1 MTKRLSLW
9 SGLSL
14 GLNVML
20 ALACWQLWSAREAA
34 VASSTPLPARV
45 SSPEPPRPTMIEK
58 QVTRQRVEEG
68 TDVPISWADLASSDF
83 FQYRDNLLAVG
94 CPDRTIRDIIGSELD
109 RWLRQRW
116 RPILEVVQRDFWEI
130 AARDGRDGFDEIEA
144 QLSELRQERDE
155 LLLAVLGEQV
165 QDPDLELER
174 RQERFVQH
182 HGWLPEDIQARLF
195 ELDQKHEEAF
205 RILRDEI
212 RARTD
217 GHWTDEDHDR
227 HHEQL
232 ERLEAEHEAG
242 RKAALGE
249 WADEFELRRS
259 HRAHWASRLAGFE
272 PTEDE
277 WRAVTQAGISLD
289 AALRQ
294 TASTDEHQYDRL
306 MMERYGLA
314 PQSSQ
319 GDVQAIAD
327 AQAQYE
333 SAVQAA
339 LGPERYADYQRAAD
353 QDFRQTRNVTQ
364 RLGLP
369 DDVALQ
375 AWEIQRS
382 ARVAAD
388 ELRAGVGLD
397 DARRHA
403 ALEQLHAEAQSALQ
417 AALGERGY
425 GTYMNHAGA
434 WLEQLIPAK

>member
-1 MTKRLSLW
+1 MSKRLSLW

-20 ALACWQLWSAREAA
+20 ALACWQLWSARETA
-34 VASSTPLPARV
+34 VAPSTPLPARI
-45 SSPEPPRPTMIEK
+45 SRQEPPQPTAIAK
-58 QVTRQRVEEG
+58 QVTRQKVEEG
-68 TDVPISWADLASSDF
+68 TDVLVSWADLASSDF

-109 RWLRQRW
+109 RWLRERW
-116 RPILEVVQRDFWEI
+116 RPIIEVVQRDFWEI

-144 QLSELRQERDE
+144 QLGELRQERDE
-155 LLLAVLGEQV
+155 LLVAVLGEEMR
-165 QDPDLELER
+165 DPDLELKR

-195 ELDQKHEEAF
+195 ELDQKHEEAA
-205 RILRDEI
+205 RSLWDEI

-217 GHWTDEDHDR
+217 GHWTAEDHER
-227 HHEQL
+227 LHEQ
-232 ERLEAEHEAG
+232 LEAEHEAG

-259 HRAHWASRLAGFE
+259 HRAQWASRLVGFE

-277 WRAVTQAGISLD
+277 WRAVTQAGIDLD
-289 AALRQ
+289 ARLRE
-294 TASTDEHQYDRL
+294 TGSTGAGPQYERL
-306 MMERYGLA
+306 MMERYGFA
-314 PQSSQ
+314 PKSSP
-319 GDVQAIAD
+319 GDVQAIAE
-327 AQAQYE
+327 AQAQYV

-369 DDVALQ
+369 DDVAIH

-388 ELRAGVGLD
+388 ELRASEGLD

-403 ALEQLHAEAQSALQ
+403 ALEQIHVEAQSALQ

-434 WLEQLIPAK
+434 WLGQLIPGD

>member
-34 VASSTPLPARV
+34 VAPSTPLPARV
-45 SSPEPPRPTMIEK
+45 SSPEPPQPTAIEK
-58 QVTRQRVEEG
+58 QVTRQNVEAG
-68 TDVPISWADLASSDF
+68 TVASISWADLASSDF

-116 RPILEVVQRDFWEI
+116 HPILEVVQRDFWEI
-130 AARDGRDGFDEIEA
+130 AARDWRDGFDEIEA
-144 QLSELRQERDE
+144 ELGALRQERDE
-155 LLLAVLGEQV
+155 LLVAVLGEQV
-165 QDPDLELER
+165 RDPDLEFER
-174 RQERFVQH
+174 RQERFVQR

-195 ELDQKHEEAF
+195 ELDQKHEEAA
-205 RILRDEI
+205 RSLWDEN

-217 GHWTDEDHDR
+217 RHYTAE

-232 ERLEAEHEAG
+232 ERLDAEHEAQ

-333 SAVQAA
+333 SAMRAA
-339 LGPERYADYQRAAD
+339 LGPERYTEYQRAAD
-353 QDFRQTRNVTQ
+353 QDFHQTRKVTQ

-403 ALEQLHAEAQSALQ
+403 ALEQIHAEAQRALQ
-417 AALGERGY
+417 GALGERGY

-434 WLEQLIPAK
+434 WLGELIPGE

>member
-1 MTKRLSLW
+1 MSKRLSLW

-20 ALACWQLWSAREAA
+20 ALACWQLWSAREAP
-34 VASSTPLPARV
+34 VAPSTPLPARV
-45 SSPEPPRPTMIEK
+45 SSPEPLQPMAIEK
-58 QVTRQRVEEG
+58 QVTRQNVEEG
-68 TDVPISWADLASSDF
+68 TVAPVSWADLASSDF

-109 RWLRQRW
+109 RWLRERW
-116 RPILEVVQRDFWEI
+116 RPIIEVVQRDFWDI

-144 QLSELRQERDE
+144 QLGELRQERDE
-155 LLLAVLGEQV
+155 LLVAVLGEQV
-165 QDPDLELER
+165 RDPDLELER
-174 RQERFVQH
+174 RQEWFVQR

-195 ELDQKHEEAF
+195 ELDQKHEEAA
-205 RILRDEI
+205 RSLWDEN

-217 GHWTDEDHDR
+217 RHYTAE
-227 HHEQL
+227 HHERL
-232 ERLEAEHEAG
+232 ERLDAEHEAE

-249 WADEFELRRS
+249 WADEFELQS
-259 HRAHWASRLAGFE
+259 SGRAHWAGSLVGFE

-277 WRAVTQAGISLD
+277 WRAVTQAGIALD
-289 AALRQ
+289 AELQQQ
-294 TASTDEHQYDRL
+294 TGSTETEL
-306 MMERYGLA
+306 LLESLLMERYGLA
-314 PQSSQ
+314 PKSTPE
-319 GDVQAIAD
+319 DLQAIAD
-327 AQAQYE
+327 ARAQYE
-333 SAVQAA
+333 SAVRTA
-339 LGPERYADYQRAAD
+339 LGQERYTEYQRAAD

-364 RLGLP
+364 RLGLA
-369 DDVALQ
+369 DDVAIQ

-397 DARRHA
+397 DARRYA
-403 ALEQLHAEAQSALQ
+403 ALEQIHAEAQSALQ

-434 WLEQLIPAK
+434 WLGQLIPGE